1 MCKHFKI
8 LQGNENGGGKNG
20 LNGQSNTTDTVNVG
34 SDELSQL
41 KESFSTENQQEN
53 GGGSTALEVSLVQ
66 LLYAWLDTILNLT
79 VLEEIMSVVANLY
92 SFFSTNPSM
101 KPVSV
106 VVFLK
111 QQKTMQRV
119 HLVW

>member
-34 SDELSQL
+34 SNELSQR

-53 GGGSTALEVSLVQ
+53 GGRSTALEVSFLQ
-66 LLYAWLDTILNLT
+66 LLYTWSDTLQI
-79 VLEEIMSVVANLY
+79 
-92 SFFSTNPSM
+92 
-101 KPVSV
+101 
-106 VVFLK
+106 
-111 QQKTMQRV
+111 
-119 HLVW
+119 

>member
-1 MCKHFKI
+1 M
-8 LQGNENGGGKNG
+8 QGDENDGAING
-20 LNGQSNTTDTVNVG
+20 LSGQSNTTDTVNVG
-34 SDELSQL
+34 SNELSQR